1 MSAIYTLHKWFE
13 QSSRLQDLKFDLNVN
28 IF

>member
-1 MSAIYTLHKWFE
+1 MSAIYNLRKWFE
-13 QSSRLQDLKFDLNVN
+13 QSSGFQDLKFDLNVN